1 MIFDF
6 ITDLKLQV
14 SNDKIKQTQR
24 NAMRKQAMENILAVL
39 KEQGYEADFTNEGI
53 AIRAFNEEYGEI
65 DFILDLTAKDLS
77 YDYDTETDFYRADQ
91 ARKQAEAEQKARIKA
106 EKIKRDMET
115 RRLKAEQKAQ
125 ALAEAQAKQDNE

>member
-39 KEQGYEADFTNEGI
+39 KKEGYEADFTNEGI

-106 EKIKRDMET
+106 EKIKRDMEA
-115 RRLKAEQKAQ
+115 RRLKAEQKSG
-125 ALAEAQAKQDNE
+125 KTRSG